1 MSNNNDIPIT
11 KVEVIISDKH
21 QDKRLDRALTDIILT
36 FSRSRI
42 KSLIEAGNV
51 STNQRKITNPACRVK
66 QGQVF
71 DLLVPDLTQAEPEPE
86 NIDLVVVYED
96 NDLIVIDKPAGL
108 VVHPAPGNNNG
119 TLVNALLFHCESSLS
134 GIGGVKRPGIV
145 HRIDKDTSGLLV
157 VAKNDHS
164 HNKLAMQFSKH
175 SVDRSYSA
183 IVWGIPRPK
192 NGKIENCIGRSPKN
206 RKKMT
211 VLSSGGKHS
220 LTNYTVTEYFGS
232 SAALVE
238 CKLNTGRTHQI
249 RVHMS
254 YIGHPLIGDP
264 VYGGGITASR
274 RKSVSEETTTR
285 LNSFTRQALHAKSL
299 GFFHPATGEKLSF
312 KSLIPDDMCCLLRL
326 LRTHNNK

>member
-1 MSNNNDIPIT
+1 MPDINNITST
-11 KVEVIISDKH
+11 KVEVTISEEH
-21 QDKRLDRALTDIILT
+21 HNKRLDRALADIIST

-42 KSLIEAGNV
+42 KSLIEAGNI
-51 STNQRKITNPACRVK
+51 STTQRGITNPSYRVK

-71 DLLVPDLTQAEPEPE
+71 DLLIPDLTPAEPKPE

-119 TLVNALLFHCESSLS
+119 TLVNALLFHCDSSLS

-145 HRIDKDTSGLLV
+145 HRIDKNTSGLLV

-164 HNKLAMQFSKH
+164 HNKLAMQFRKH
-175 SVDRSYSA
+175 DVDRSYLA

-192 NGKIENCIGRSPKN
+192 NGRVENYIGRSPKN

-211 VLSSGGKHS
+211 VLTSGGKHS

-238 CKLNTGRTHQI
+238 CQLKTGRTHQI

-274 RKSVSEETTTR
+274 RRSITDETTTR
-285 LNSFTRQALHAKSL
+285 LNLFHRQALHAKSL
-299 GFFHPATGEKLSF
+299 GFMHPTTGKKLRF
-312 KSLIPDDMCCLLRL
+312 EAALPDDMYSLVCLLKQ
-326 LRTHNNK
+326 HSNN